1 LVNLR
6 FFNTSLTLQYS
17 SLAMSLKFRFLALLI
32 STFNSLA
39 IAQDNAE
46 PEQFSV
52 YEVNGKAYLYWVITA
67 GTSCNGI
74 AVERSE
80 SNAGF
85 QEIYDIPGVCGSVS
99 SPQAYDFTDQFPLTN
114 KPSYYRLRL
123 GNGGYSQTQSI
134 TIFSISDD
142 GYLILPNPV
151 SSNTSIY
158 FENKKSE
165 EKTLLLHSSSGTQ
178 LMQETTRDNN
188 FRISAN
194 NLAAGVYLFSISSPG
209 STVNGRFIVA
219 R

>member
-6 FFNTSLTLQYS
+6 LFITSLTLQYS

-46 PEQFSV
+46 LEQFSV

-80 SNAGF
+80 TNAGF

-99 SPQAYDFTDQFPLTN
+99 SPQAYDFTDQSPVFN

-123 GNGGYSQTQSI
+123 GNGGYSPTAAI
-134 TIFSISDD
+134 TIFSVSDE
-142 GYLILPNPV
+142 GYIVRPNPV
-151 SSNTSIY
+151 NSNSRIY
-158 FENKKSE
+158 FENKKGE
-165 EKTLLLHSSSGTQ
+165 EKTWQLFSSSGTQ
-178 LMQETTRDNN
+178 ILQESTRENN
-188 FRISAN
+188 FSIPIQ
-194 NLAAGVYLFSISSPG
+194 NLSSSVYLFTIRGPASVI
-209 STVNGRFIVA
+209 TGRFVVA
-219 R
+219 K